1 MDEKLFDRPSWDE
14 THLRSVYN
22 LARMSRDPRT
32 KVAAIIVDRNNLPI
46 SHGYNGFARGFT
58 DTDVRWARPQ
68 KYEYVV
74 HDAVNAIL
82 NAARP
87 CDDAIMY
94 SQGLPCANCAKTICN
109 SPFVKIREIVL
120 HKQWRSYEVTSSSR
134 TETWG
139 EKFKYAS
146 EMFHELGIKIRY
158 YDGVLGV
165 QGFLDGEIINV

>member
-1 MDEKLFDRPSWDE
+1 M
-14 THLRSVYN
+14 
-22 LARMSRDPRT
+22 
-32 KVAAIIVDRNNLPI
+32 
-46 SHGYNGFARGFT
+46 
-58 DTDVRWARPQ
+58 
-68 KYEYVV
+68 
-74 HDAVNAIL
+74 
-82 NAARP
+82 
-87 CDDAIMY
+87 
-94 SQGLPCANCAKTICN
+94 
-109 SPFVKIREIVL
+109 EIVL